1 MSVDGAP
8 LTAAATSP
16 AWSARFTPAAY
27 AEVMRGRTSLMPE
40 RPEPD
45 IGHVRDA
52 MREHD
57 ETARASLERGGM
69 QDGVSV
75 VQLDLEGEDRF
86 QPLRRELG
94 VTTFGLNLIRLRP
107 GQQGRIHRHER
118 QEEVYLVLEG
128 TLTLETDDGEQE
140 LTRGR
145 LARVAPAV
153 RRQLSNRGPDTVL
166 IVAIGGGLE
175 HVGRDGLAY
184 TAWDDEEGRP
194 PQEVPLPPD
203 LEV

>member
-45 IGHVRDA
+45 IGYVRDA

-118 QEEVYLVLEG
+118 QEEVYVVLEG
-128 TLTLETDDGEQE
+128 TLTLGIEGEARE
-140 LTRGR
+140 LPRGSA
-145 LARVAPAV
+145 ARVAPDV
-153 RRQLSNRGPDTVL
+153 RRQLSNRGSEPLVL
-166 IVAIGGGLE
+166 VAIGGAGPHE
-175 HVGRDGLAY
+175 GRDGAAF
-184 TAWDDEEGRP
+184 TSWEDKTGAP
-194 PQEVPLPPD
+194 PQEIPLPPD
-203 LEV
+203 LKT

>member
-1 MSVDGAP
+1 M
-8 LTAAATSP
+8 
-16 AWSARFTPAAY
+16 
-27 AEVMRGRTSLMPE
+27 E
-40 RPEPD
+40 
-45 IGHVRDA
+45 
-52 MREHD
+52 
-57 ETARASLERGGM
+57 
-69 QDGVSV
+69 DGVSTTAI
-75 VQLDLEGEDRF
+75 DADGEERF
-86 QPLRRELG
+86 QALRRELG
-94 VTTFGLNLIRLRP
+94 VSAFGLNLIRLRP
-107 GQQGRIHRHER
+107 GQRGRIHRHER

-175 HVGRDGLAY
+175 HVGRDGRRLHRLGR
-184 TAWDDEEGRP
+184 DEGRP